1 MIAMLFFSALIVLL
15 REFFSKISFWQ
26 KLTDRVEE
34 QTKHLRNEHFTQ
46 YVDENFGKVTGR
58 FVLYTGESNC
68 MNEIPYLNAEKYLNR
83 LSQFSKPPYPK
94 LEKLFSPEKVV
105 QTKQPKKSK

>member
-1 MIAMLFFSALIVLL
+1 
-15 REFFSKISFWQ
+15 
-26 KLTDRVEE
+26 
-34 QTKHLRNEHFTQ
+34 
-46 YVDENFGKVTGR
+46 
-58 FVLYTGESNC
+58 

-105 QTKQPKKSK
+105 QTKQPKKSSHKKPLL